1 MSPQRVLPAIV
12 DYSHKV
18 STSLAMQIILEPFD
32 LLGFYTNEGKILW
45 FKPLSDRNSGP
56 WASRYD

>member
-1 MSPQRVLPAIV
+1 MEKKVPAKEISPQRVLTLSVQIV

-32 LLGFYTNEGKILW
+32 LLGFYTNEGEDSLV
-45 FKPLSDRNSGP
+45 
-56 WASRYD
+56 